1 MFRAGSLRLV
11 SVVILIAVLLVLAVS
26 PTFAATLGVV
36 SGNIASGAQY
46 DLWAIDLE
54 GGTQVTATLVCDF
67 DGVSRPLDPVLSV
80 FFPGSDSS
88 DTINADVYNDDGFG
102 GDDDPNGVDCD
113 AFDSSR
119 VIFTVPANGTYIFR
133 ADGFGSSTGPYTLTI
148 SSTPRAAF
156 NPGDDRINPEAHAPV
171 AIYCRSGGSV
181 EVWAVVSA
189 TTGELAFTAQT
200 EGAAAGTIASGHGA
214 SLIRLPDG
222 QLEVHATQS
231 DGKGY
236 IFRWNGCPMSHYESY
251 VIDNGV
257 PWLTGSN

>member
-1 MFRAGSLRLV
+1 M
-11 SVVILIAVLLVLAVS
+11 LIAVLFIVAVS
-26 PTFAATLGVV
+26 PTSAQTTLGVV
-36 SGNIASGAQY
+36 SGNILSGAQY

-54 GGTQVTATLVCDF
+54 GGTQVIATLVCDEIAP
-67 DGVSRPLDPVLSV
+67 GNRPLDPVLSV

-102 GDDDPNGVDCD
+102 SDDDPSGVDCN

-133 ADGFGSSTGPYTLTI
+133 ADGFGSATGPYTLTI
-148 SSTPRAAF
+148 TSFPRAAF

-171 AIYCRSGGSV
+171 AIYCRSGNTL
-181 EVWAVVSA
+181 EVWAVISA
-189 TTGELAFTAQT
+189 TTGELAFTASL

-214 SLIRLPDG
+214 TLIKLPDG
-222 QLEVHATQS
+222 QLEVHATQT